1 MVRVKEQSTSSNL
14 ISLFGGELQELL
26 RYADR
31 NSMAHS
37 REVRLPYLD
46 HRIVEFVMS
55 LPDHFLINNAFNKYL
70 LRKSYENELPKEIVW
85 RKNKIGFEIPQNNW
99 HDGVYSFMNKFP
111 TYKEFDFELYN
122 KAFNVSSLSL
132 FL

>member
-1 MVRVKEQSTSSNL
+1 MEWHIPLPAIKSIKLLDQKIVACTKCPRLVQWREEVAVVK
-14 ISLFGGELQELL
+14 
-26 RYADR
+26 
-31 NSMAHS
+31 
-37 REVRLPYLD
+37 
-46 HRIVEFVMS
+46 
-55 LPDHFLINNAFNKYL
+55 
-70 LRKSYENELPKEIVW
+70 RKSYENELPKEIVW